1 MFRNGTDLLIY
12 VDGVAVAAAKTCRIS
27 MSADMIE
34 TASPTNGKY
43 RTFLPGMVEW
53 SVSTTSLI
61 VTVHD
66 KFEIIG
72 NEVRLS
78 FVMRDQFKNL
88 SGDRMT
94 GQALVEKYEVTG
106 AVRSLCTGSFV
117 FRGIGELKRNMLNL
131 RDSEQNN
138 LLDDNGNQ
146 MRVVDDNL

>member
-1 MFRNGTDLLIY
+1 MYKNGYDLLIY

-34 TASPTNGKY
+34 ASSPENGQYK
-43 RTFLPGMVEW
+43 TFLPGMIEW
-53 SVSTTSLI
+53 SVSTTSLV

-66 KFEIIG
+66 KFEKIG

-78 FVMRDQFKNL
+78 FVMRDHFNNL

-94 GQALVEKYEVTG
+94 GQAIVEKYEVTG

-117 FRGIGELKRNMLNL
+117 FRGSGEFKRNMLEL

-138 LLDDNGNQ
+138 LLDDDGNQ
-146 MRVVDDNL
+146 LRVVDDNL